1 MLQRKIWR
9 RKRATQ
15 RAAAKLSI
23 RIFAARRAIPALTGD
38 ISRTG
43 ARLHIRAID
52 VGVDCSA
59 GLFDMGKAVSAVLGD
74 GFDVELAA
82 PKGPALVR
90 KTMTA
95 VRIGTIRRATG
106 EIEVGSGKFVEPM
119 SEAEATQLG
128 LRLPSDPPSENW
140 PS

>member
-1 MLQRKIWR
+1 MLQRKVWR

-15 RAAAKLSI
+15 RAAAKLKI
-23 RIFAARRAIPALTGD
+23 RVIAARRAIPASTGD

-43 ARLHIRAID
+43 ARIHIRAID
-52 VGVDCSA
+52 VGVDCQA
-59 GLFDMGKAVSAVLGD
+59 GLFDLGKAVSAVLGD

-82 PKGPALVR
+82 PKGQLVVA

-106 EIEVGSGKFVEPM
+106 EIEVGCKFVEPI
-119 SEAEATQLG
+119 SDAEATQLG
-128 LRLPSDPPSENW
+128 VNLPSDPPSENW
-140 PS
+140 PT